1 MNIGKHSLIAYL
13 LLLGIIVSSV
23 LGCVFYT
30 QTMMME
36 GHNGTTIAK
45 CCEGSLLADIASH
58 NPPSTLVS
66 TSIGLL
72 ALLFIFVSL
81 VSKKDLLDFTQ
92 SIEGYL
98 RIWHRRGGPSLF
110 NKFVLIFSQGII
122 HPKVY

>member
-36 GHNGTTIAK
+36 EHNGTTIAK

-66 TSIGLL
+66 VG
-72 ALLFIFVSL
+72 VSL
-81 VSKKDLLDFTQ
+81 LTLLVFFVVLASRKDLFNFTQ
-92 SIEGYL
+92 SVEGYL
-98 RIWHRRGGPSLF
+98 RVWHRRGGPSLF
-110 NKFVLIFSQGII
+110 NKFILIFSKGII